1 MTPIILSAKTKVPQ
15 PLSDSVIRKRL
26 LDKFLMR
33 GNERV
38 TILRAPA
45 GYGKTTLI
53 SQWLTNVQHEQV
65 AYLSIDSSD
74 NDPPRFWRY
83 VLNAVAKAAQS
94 DIDQSLAPLLHT
106 SDSAANDFLIESFIH
121 EISLT
126 DTPLHIVLD
135 DYHLI
140 ENAVIHQMMT
150 KLIEQSP
157 DHVHVCIATRAEID
171 LPIANWRAKQ
181 WIHELDATHL
191 RFTPQEVQ
199 QFYTLKNLP
208 LPNQAQLD
216 LISNKTE
223 GWIAGLQ
230 LASLTPN
237 HAYPLEWETASRSAI
252 FNFLVQEI
260 MFPLPSSTQEF
271 LLRTSLINELEPSI
285 CNHLTNRT
293 DSYQLLEQLEEKGY
307 FIIRLQSNNAV
318 FRYHHLFAE
327 ALRAELRRRL
337 TADEV
342 KGFVQETVIV
352 LYERGDFTAA
362 IDLSL
367 QYELYDLADCWIN
380 KHLVSFITSGR
391 TTTFLRWLH
400 HLRSHHYTVSYEFL
414 VIGVIA
420 SMSSLDIETANSLMQ
435 ELETRQITDQWM
447 EKEEQAAMVLLYEHA
462 KAMAI
467 VSAGGDLQIAKA
479 IVEKQLMKGHIPSRW
494 DDVHM
499 HFNSF
504 EYKLLRTSISSKGKL
519 PSMEDGMAIAEIIR
533 KPFYQTRGIAA
544 YSYGTSAESLYERN
558 LLDYAKAEL
567 DIAIQRGHE
576 LQDPGLFI
584 PMYLL
589 QSKLYLIEKKTT
601 SALALLTQAKN
612 VVTEKHWLATLGIM
626 QAACHIANGDIIS
639 AEKEL
644 EVTKSNQPFWMLVH
658 ARLLL
663 AKQQPD
669 NALAIVI
676 QMKTKAQQEMQI
688 ATTIEATVLEAICH
702 QRLGDTA
709 TALSTLQE
717 ALKTAAPY
725 YYIRT
730 FLDEEE
736 IYPLLNKVRQLHK
749 KDASLRSSISTHYLD
764 HFHIIE
770 PKAHPLLTPREQEV
784 YNLLADGITN
794 REIAEQL
801 YLSEGT
807 VRVYLTSIYSK
818 IGVDSRAK
826 AILLKYR

>member
-1 MTPIILSAKTKVPQ
+1 MTTIILSAKTKVPQ
-15 PLSDSVIRKRL
+15 PLPDSVTRTSL
-26 LDKFLMR
+26 LSKFMEKSHKKLT
-33 GNERV
+33 V
-38 TILRAPA
+38 LRAPA

-53 SQWLTNVQHEQV
+53 SHWLQHVQHEQI

-74 NDPPRFWRY
+74 NDSSRFWRY
-83 VLNAVAKAAQS
+83 VIHAVANACQL
-94 DIDQSLAPLLHT
+94 DIDEALAPLLHA
-106 SDSAANDFLIESFIH
+106 SDSATNDFLIESFIH

-126 DTPLHIVLD
+126 NKPLHIVLD

-157 DHVHVCIATRAEID
+157 EYVHVYISTRTEID

-181 WIHELDATHL
+181 WVHELNTSHL

-208 LPNQAQLD
+208 LPNQAQLNF
-216 LISNKTE
+216 ISDKTE

-230 LASLTPN
+230 LASLTS
-237 HAYPLEWETASRSAI
+237 HHEYPMEWETASRSAI

-260 MFPLPSSTQEF
+260 MVPLPSSTQEF

-307 FIIRLQSNNAV
+307 FIVRLQSNNPV

-342 KGFVQETVIV
+342 KGFIQETVIV

-367 QYELYDLADCWIN
+367 QYELYDLAESWIN

-391 TTTFLRWLH
+391 TTTFLRWLQ

-414 VIGVIA
+414 VIGLIA

-447 EKEEQAAMVLLYEHA
+447 EKEEHAAIILLYEHA

-479 IVEKQLMKGHIPSRW
+479 IVEKQLNKKIIPSRW
-494 DDVHM
+494 DNVHM
-499 HFNSF
+499 HFNIF

-519 PSMEDGMAIAEIIR
+519 PPWEDGLAIAEIFR
-533 KPFYQTRGIAA
+533 QPFYETRGIGA
-544 YSYGTSAESLYERN
+544 YSYGASAESLYERN

-567 DIAIQRGHE
+567 DIAMQRGHE
-576 LQDPGLFI
+576 MQDPGLFI

-589 QSKLYLIEKKTT
+589 QAKMYLIENKTT
-601 SALALLTQAKN
+601 SALALLTQAKT
-612 VVTEKHWLATLGIM
+612 VVTEKHWLASLSIM

-639 AEKEL
+639 AEKGL
-644 EVTKSNQPFWMLVH
+644 DAVKSNQPFWMLVH

-663 AKQQPD
+663 AKQQAES
-669 NALAIVI
+669 ALAILI
-676 QMKTKAQQEMQI
+676 QTKTKALQEMQI
-688 ATTIEATVLEAICH
+688 ATIIEATVLEAICH
-702 QRLGDTA
+702 KRLGDTA

-717 ALKTAAPY
+717 ALKAAAPH

-730 FLDEEE
+730 FLDEKE
-736 IYPLLNKVRQLHK
+736 IYPLLNKVRQIHNN
-749 KDASLRSSISTHYLD
+749 DESLRFSIPTHYLD
-764 HFHIIE
+764 HFQIIE
-770 PKAHPLLTPREQEV
+770 PQAHPLLTPREKEV
-784 YNLLADGITN
+784 YDLLADGITN
-794 REIAEQL
+794 REIAKQL